1 MDLFRLMAEEGHE
14 QVMFFRGKEGKLRSI
29 IAFHDTTLGPA
40 LGGTRMYPYQTE
52 DEAVLDALRLSK
64 GMTLKSGAAGLHYG
78 GGKGVIWG
86 NPETDK
92 DELLFR
98 AYGRFIQGLR
108 GRFMTG
114 TDVGTFSADFVH
126 CLPET
131 GYVVGLPKEYG
142 GSGDTSILTAYG
154 VYLGIQACV
163 THLFGKED
171 CSGLTV
177 AVQGVGKVGSKLCR
191 HLKDAGASL
200 IVADVRREVAEK
212 VAKEYGAALADPD
225 ATAYVKCDVFSPNAM
240 GGILNEKSIP
250 KLSCKIVCGGANN
263 QLATPEDAPRL
274 KDRGILY
281 APDYVVNAG
290 GVIQVA
296 DELEGYNF
304 DRCKAKVETIPGLL
318 RNIFKAAAERG
329 IDTDQA
335 ATLLV
340 RERIDRVL
348 KLKSTRAPAR

>member
-114 TDVGTFSADFVH
+114 TDVGTSPPTSSTA
-126 CLPET
+126 C
-131 GYVVGLPKEYG
+131 PK
-142 GSGDTSILTAYG
+142 
-154 VYLGIQACV
+154 QAMWSV
-163 THLFGKED
+163 SLRST
-171 CSGLTV
+171 
-177 AVQGVGKVGSKLCR
+177 
-191 HLKDAGASL
+191 AGA
-200 IVADVRREVAEK
+200 A
-212 VAKEYGAALADPD
+212 
-225 ATAYVKCDVFSPNAM
+225 
-240 GGILNEKSIP
+240 IL
-250 KLSCKIVCGGANN
+250 
-263 QLATPEDAPRL
+263 R
-274 KDRGILY
+274 
-281 APDYVVNAG
+281 
-290 GVIQVA
+290 
-296 DELEGYNF
+296 F
-304 DRCKAKVETIPGLL
+304 
-318 RNIFKAAAERG
+318 
-329 IDTDQA
+329 
-335 ATLLV
+335 
-340 RERIDRVL
+340 
-348 KLKSTRAPAR
+348 

>member
-1 MDLFRLMAEEGHE
+1 M
-14 QVMFFRGKEGKLRSI
+14 
-29 IAFHDTTLGPA
+29 
-40 LGGTRMYPYQTE
+40 
-52 DEAVLDALRLSK
+52 
-64 GMTLKSGAAGLHYG
+64 
-78 GGKGVIWG
+78 
-86 NPETDK
+86 
-92 DELLFR
+92 
-98 AYGRFIQGLR
+98 
-108 GRFMTG
+108 
-114 TDVGTFSADFVH
+114 
-126 CLPET
+126 
-131 GYVVGLPKEYG
+131 VGLPKEYG

-225 ATAYVKCDVFSPNAM
+225 AIAYVKCDVFSPNAM